1 MGKRIIARRRGRGG
15 RYRSFSFR
23 FKTQVKHRD
32 YKDDIM
38 GKVLNIIHCPGHTS
52 PLAEVLYD
60 DGIKT
65 FIIAPEGIAVG
76 DRIGCGKKINL
87 TNGSLSTLGSIPE
100 GSLIYNIEGVPG
112 DGGMYVKSAGT
123 SARVVSKSA
132 DTVVVTLPSKKQK
145 EFSSECR
152 AMIGVAAGSGRSEKP
167 FVRAGKKW
175 FAMRARGRLYPKTA
189 AVAMNAVDHPFGSG
203 RGRHM
208 GKPSVPPRNAPAGRK
223 VGQIKA
229 RRTGWKR

>member
-1 MGKRIIARRRGRGG
+1 
-15 RYRSFSFR
+15 
-23 FKTQVKHRD
+23 
-32 YKDDIM
+32 
-38 GKVLNIIHCPGHTS
+38 
-52 PLAEVLYD
+52 
-60 DGIKT
+60 
-65 FIIAPEGIAVG
+65 
-76 DRIGCGKKINL
+76 
-87 TNGSLSTLGSIPE
+87 
-100 GSLIYNIEGVPG
+100 
-112 DGGMYVKSAGT
+112 
-123 SARVVSKSA
+123 
-132 DTVVVTLPSKKQK
+132 
-145 EFSSECR
+145 
-152 AMIGVAAGSGRSEKP
+152 MIGVAAGSGRSEKP